1 MTSRRH
7 FIQWLQVAGAVAVA
21 GPVLAQGQNKPVD
34 EKEPQAASLGYV
46 ADAERVDKGKF
57 PKFAPPQH
65 CANCQFF
72 QGTEATATAPC
83 QIFANR
89 GVAATGWCSAY
100 VAKPR

>member
-7 FIQWLQVAGAVAVA
+7 FIQWLHVAGAALVA
-21 GPVLAQGQNKPVD
+21 GPVAAQGQAKAVE

-46 ADAERVDKGKF
+46 TDAERVDKSKF

-65 CANCQFF
+65 CANCQFY
-72 QGTEATATAPC
+72 QGTEAASTAPC
-83 QIFANR
+83 QIFTNR
-89 GVAATGWCSAY
+89 PVAAQGWCSAY